1 MENSKTTGWK
11 HKSTNKLSE
20 KQQSK
25 VGKVMHEFKEG
36 ELHSGSKKG
45 PIVKDRDQAIA
56 IALSEAKSMDKMSK
70 GGGIKVGDVWEWH
83 GVEYDPKKGD
93 NYKVVKQV
101 EIIDIDSKGQVKG
114 RYVGTTK
121 NFIVREPNKYL
132 KKKVT
137 DKMKKGA
144 LLTPLDVKDGDI
156 FKTIDGDTIQ
166 LSIINS
172 YKDGKYYILR
182 HHPLNNSKPE
192 NTLLPFEFDRYY
204 KAGLYEKV
212 DPISLI
218 KNENK
223 MVRGG
228 YTNPGYDVKTT
239 GVYLF
244 KTKKGSFNVVSYL
257 FERENDTEDS
267 LEIQDDLRG
276 NLGSI
281 LIQNSAWKRL
291 SSGKPVKARSAY
303 GDYIGTLTR
312 IDDTKN
318 VSKYTSGTYN
328 DYAFKDG
335 GGIGHDKIKTSKDE
349 DGNSIGKYLDLNF
362 KIYNLK
368 EGWSYDIYYYS
379 PIMEQQK
386 TYSSDKDH
394 ASFRTKKSAIDSLK
408 ETIEDIKESNDKFT
422 KSREERNEKFK
433 GGGGVDSKREYLE
446 KRLWNERGYER
457 DYLNKLSSK
466 ELRSLYDTEFYYDEE
481 FKEGGGLN
489 DNNEIKS
496 TEELINLV
504 SKEREKYIKEWRK
517 KGEKVVVGRNDGYWW
532 QLPNERDTMTDLA
545 RNPSKRKIQ
554 QIIKEYPGVTEIHFN
569 GSIKVAERV
578 GWEMEIVDDFD
589 VLLWSKKDISNK
601 KELSN
606 NIDNK
611 EELLIE
617 LNKLQDDV
625 NSPRLSNIREGVTSY
640 KAEKARKERY
650 KKLGRISEILLELR
664 RDNNKYEGGGTIEVG
679 DKVKASK
686 EYGGKS
692 GRVVD
697 KMGSFVVVE
706 YSNGQSDSYHESDL
720 IKKMETG
727 GELDKMSL
735 TQLLDKVPIF
745 EQMHIEGYSE
755 YTKAK
760 MAYDDFNKETGNK
773 HLSFEEKRIYDN
785 FSQRRLKALSKYKE
799 NVIKYLQSNKVNKK
813 MSGGKLNDLIE
824 DIKAFDNNIYP
835 KNSDVSYKNR
845 LIIAYFKTKGY
856 SIIEI
861 SKALKI
867 VRNS

>member
-1 MENSKTTGWK
+1 MENNRTTGWK

-20 KQQSK
+20 KQQAK

-56 IALSEAKSMDKMSK
+56 IALSEAKSMEKMSK
-70 GGGIKVGDVWEWH
+70 GSSIKVGDVWEWH

-93 NYKVVKQV
+93 NYKVIKQV
-101 EIIDIDSKGQVKG
+101 EILDIDSKGQVKG

-137 DKMKKGA
+137 DKIKRGA
-144 LLTPLDVKDGDI
+144 VLTPLDVKDGDI

-166 LSIINS
+166 VSIINS
-172 YKDGKYYILR
+172 DKDGKYYILR

-192 NTLLPFEFDRYY
+192 NKLLPFEFDRYY

-212 DPISLI
+212 DPSSLI

-244 KTKKGSFNVVSYL
+244 KTKNGSFNVISYL

-267 LEIQDDLRG
+267 LEIQDDLRDK
-276 NLGSI
+276 LGSI
-281 LIQNSAWKRL
+281 LIQNSSWKRL
-291 SSGKPVKARSAY
+291 SSGKPVKAKSAY
-303 GDYIGTLTR
+303 GDYVGTLTR

-328 DYAFKDG
+328 DYQF
-335 GGIGHDKIKTSKDE
+335 
-349 DGNSIGKYLDLNF
+349 
-362 KIYNLK
+362 
-368 EGWSYDIYYYS
+368 
-379 PIMEQQK
+379 
-386 TYSSDKDH
+386 
-394 ASFRTKKSAIDSLK
+394 
-408 ETIEDIKESNDKFT
+408 
-422 KSREERNEKFK
+422 
-433 GGGGVDSKREYLE
+433 
-446 KRLWNERGYER
+446 
-457 DYLNKLSSK
+457 
-466 ELRSLYDTEFYYDEE
+466 
-481 FKEGGGLN
+481 
-489 DNNEIKS
+489 
-496 TEELINLV
+496 
-504 SKEREKYIKEWRK
+504 
-517 KGEKVVVGRNDGYWW
+517 
-532 QLPNERDTMTDLA
+532 
-545 RNPSKRKIQ
+545 
-554 QIIKEYPGVTEIHFN
+554 
-569 GSIKVAERV
+569 
-578 GWEMEIVDDFD
+578 
-589 VLLWSKKDISNK
+589 
-601 KELSN
+601 
-606 NIDNK
+606 
-611 EELLIE
+611 
-617 LNKLQDDV
+617 
-625 NSPRLSNIREGVTSY
+625 
-640 KAEKARKERY
+640 
-650 KKLGRISEILLELR
+650 SE
-664 RDNNKYEGGGTIEVG
+664 GGTIEVG

-692 GRVVD
+692 GRVID

-727 GELDKMSL
+727 GGFELTKEDYKKMISQYEDELNKRTKQYIRYSESGEIEKANIAKYLGDIASKNAIMARQKLSNLLKKMKDGGELEKMSL
-735 TQLLDKVPIF
+735 TKLLDKVPIF

-755 YTKAK
+755 YTRAK
-760 MAYDDFNKETGNK
+760 MAYDDFNNEIGNK
-773 HLSFEEKRIYDN
+773 HLSFEEKTIYDN

-813 MSGGKLNDLIE
+813 MSGGKLTALIE
-824 DIKAFDNNIYP
+824 DIKEFDKNIYP

-845 LIIAYFKTKGY
+845 LIIAKFKTKGY

-861 SKALKI
+861 SKALKVI
-867 VRNS
+867 RNS